1 MSTEKDTK
9 QRVLQLVKEFN
20 SDSKS
25 KSKKAEKELI
35 KICEPII
42 KRVYEIVTEFDDFLS
57 EDFGFPYDYLSSRGT
72 IDNFE
77 GIEDNMLGFHY
88 SDGCLGEYIEASLEM
103 PLDWLDEDAPE
114 KIFKQCKE
122 ILLHKKEIELNHS
135 EERIES
141 LREEIVELK
150 NKKLHEYRQRYETE
164 SSSAC

>member
-1 MSTEKDTK
+1 MSTDKDTK

-25 KSKKAEKELI
+25 NSKKAEKELI

-42 KRVYEIVTEFDDFLS
+42 KRVYEIVSEFDDEGLS

-72 IDNFE
+72 IDAFDGMDENK
-77 GIEDNMLGFHY
+77 LRFHY

-103 PLDWLDEDAPE
+103 PLDWLDEDVPE

-122 ILLHKKEIELNHS
+122 ILLHKKEIELHHS

-141 LREEIVELK
+141 LREQIVELK
-150 NKKLHEYRQRYETE
+150 NKKL
-164 SSSAC
+164 